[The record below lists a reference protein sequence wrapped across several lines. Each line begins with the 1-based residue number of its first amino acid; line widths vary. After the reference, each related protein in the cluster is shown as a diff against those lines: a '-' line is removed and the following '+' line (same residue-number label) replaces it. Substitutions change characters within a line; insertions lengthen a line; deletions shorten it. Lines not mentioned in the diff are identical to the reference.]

1 MRDEL
6 KPALRLAQQ
15 LSADELPEFL
25 GDIET
30 VRVTA
35 MSRISAPSATPQQPD
50 RLLSADEAA
59 ARLGISK
66 DYLYRHHAEYPFARR
81 IGRRVLFSSVGLE
94 SYIGQKRHREILTA
108 RRPSRTLS
116 PVARVDGDWRM
127 E

>member
-15 LSADELPEFL
+15 LPADELPELL
-25 GDIET
+25 GELET
-30 VRVTA
+30 VRV
-35 MSRISAPSATPQQPD
+35 SALIRLSGRGAEPHEPD
-50 RLLSADEAA
+50 KLLNADDAA

-66 DYLYRHHAEYPFARR
+66 DYLYRHHREYPFARR
-81 IGRRVLFSSVGLE
+81 IGRRVLFSAVGLE
-94 SYIGQKRHREILTA
+94 NYIGQKRHRDILTA

-116 PVARVDGDWRM
+116 PVASANGDWRM